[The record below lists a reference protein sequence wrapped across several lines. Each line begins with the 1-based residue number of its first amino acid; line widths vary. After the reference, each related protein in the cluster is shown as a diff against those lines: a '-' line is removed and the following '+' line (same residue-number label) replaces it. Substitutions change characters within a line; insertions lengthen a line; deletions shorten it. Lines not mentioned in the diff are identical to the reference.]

1 MKNTIINF
9 ILFQLG
15 WLACVISAAKGFPL
29 LGVLIAFFIVLFH
42 IWRAAL
48 PLAEFKLISVA
59 LLIGAVWDS
68 VLVWQGLLIYQS
80 GMFLPY
86 VAPYWIITMWA
97 LFATTLNVSL
107 RWLKGRV
114 LYAVV
119 FGAVGG
125 PLAYYAGQQLGAV
138 EFSETVYALS
148 ALLVG
153 WALFT
158 PVLMSL
164 SQRYDGYRKEGVTS

>member
-1 MKNTIINF
+1 MKRTIVNF

-15 WLACVISAAKGFPL
+15 WLACVVSAAKGFPL
-29 LGVLIAFFIVLFH
+29 LGALIASCIVVFH

-48 PLAEFKLISVA
+48 PLAELKLITIA
-59 LLIGAVWDS
+59 LMIGTVWDS
-68 VLVWQGLLIYQS
+68 VLVWQGLLIYQA
-80 GMFLPY
+80 GMLLPY
-86 VAPYWIITMWA
+86 VAPYWIIIMWA

-114 LYAVV
+114 LYAIV

-138 EFSETVYALS
+138 EFSETVYALG

-158 PVLMSL
+158 PVLMAL
-164 SQRYDGYRKEGVTS
+164 SQRYDGYRQERVAS

>member
-1 MKNTIINF
+1 MKSTIVNF

-15 WLACVISAAKGFPL
+15 WLACVISAAKGLPL
-29 LGVLIAFFIVLFH
+29 LGALIAACIIVFH

-48 PLAEFKLISVA
+48 PLTELKLIAFA

-80 GMFLPY
+80 GILLPH
-86 VAPYWIITMWA
+86 VAPYWIIIMWA

-114 LYAVV
+114 LYAIV
-119 FGAVGG
+119 FGAIGG
-125 PLAYYAGQQLGAV
+125 PLAYYAGQRLGAV

-158 PVLMSL
+158 PVLMAL
-164 SQRYDGYRKEGVTS
+164 SQRYDGYRQVRVAS